1 MNLEA
6 VASPLVTP
14 LATEEAGPPAV
25 DTTALKSEAVAKAAE
40 AKAAEAK
47 AAEANAEAK
56 AAADKDNVKSQ
67 H

>member
-1 MNLEA
+1 MNLEP

-14 LATEEAGPPAV
+14 LATEEAGAPDV
-25 DTTALKSEAVAKAAE
+25 DTTALESGAVAKAAE
-40 AKAAEAK
+40 ANAAETK
-47 AAEANAEAK
+47 TAEAK